1 VSTALVLQLLGSAV
15 VASVIGAV
23 INGILNRKK
32 LGAEATE
39 IITKA
44 ASGVVRDIRED
55 NERLRRRVSE
65 LEIQA
70 SEWMIEKQEWKDVL
84 ILHGAWDLMATTAV
98 NQAIPPIELPPPP
111 PLTPPVRVRVSR
123 DYGHGI

>member
-1 VSTALVLQLLGSAV
+1 VSGVLLLQLLGSAA
-15 VASVIGAV
+15 VASVIGAI

-44 ASGVVRDIRED
+44 ASGVVADIRQD
-55 NERLRRRVSE
+55 NARLRKRVAE
-65 LEIQA
+65 LEFAQ
-70 SEWMIEKQEWKDVL
+70 SEWAIEKQEWRDVL
-84 ILHGAWDLMATTAV
+84 ILHSAWDLMATTAV

-111 PLTPPVRVRVSR
+111 PLTPPTRRPRRFHEVESE
-123 DYGHGI
+123 

>member
-1 VSTALVLQLLGSAV
+1 VSTVLVLQLLGSAV
-15 VASVIGAV
+15 VASVIGAI

-70 SEWMIEKQEWKDVL
+70 SEWAIEKQEWKDVL
-84 ILHGAWDLMATTAV
+84 ILHGAWDLMATSAV